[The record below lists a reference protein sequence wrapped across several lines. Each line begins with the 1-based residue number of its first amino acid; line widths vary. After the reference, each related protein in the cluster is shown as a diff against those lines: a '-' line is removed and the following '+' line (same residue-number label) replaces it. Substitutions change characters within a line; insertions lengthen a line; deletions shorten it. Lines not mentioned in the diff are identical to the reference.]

1 MDQEMYE
8 KIEYACEAFTDDFLN
23 YCQECGL
30 TTRETLVMLAMEANM
45 LVMAYEMI
53 QEGMQDEVPEVQSP
67 EDEGDQQ

>member
-8 KIEYACEAFTDDFLN
+8 KMEYACEAFTDDFLN
-23 YCQECGL
+23 YCQECNL
-30 TTRETLVMLAMEANM
+30 TTGETLIMLAMEANM

-53 QEGMQDEVPEVQSP
+53 KEEIQDEVPEVQAS

>member
-1 MDQEMYE
+1 MDQEIYE
-8 KIEYACEAFTDDFLN
+8 KMEYACEAFTDDFLT

-45 LVMAYEMI
+45 LVMAYKMI
-53 QEGMQDEVPEVQSP
+53 KEETQDEVPEVQSP